1 MIFFFFFWKEF
12 FKNSMSSELVVTAKF
27 FSPVY
32 STEGFK
38 GIFTAVS
45 LIVFR
50 NVKTL
55 LKIILGATGI

>member
-1 MIFFFFFWKEF
+1 
-12 FKNSMSSELVVTAKF
+12 MSSELVVTAKF

-38 GIFTAVS
+38 GIFTAVT